1 MKTYKFS
8 MSLETTYYT
17 TVEASSLEEAESI
30 AQVKFFNF
38 ENIEEGDAEWIDS
51 LELEES
57 N

>member
-8 MSLETTYYT
+8 MSLATTYYT
-17 TVEASSLEEAESI
+17 QVTAPSLADAEKLAEYSF
-30 AQVKFFNF
+30 ANF
-38 ENIEEGDAEWIDS
+38 EYLEEGDAEWIDS